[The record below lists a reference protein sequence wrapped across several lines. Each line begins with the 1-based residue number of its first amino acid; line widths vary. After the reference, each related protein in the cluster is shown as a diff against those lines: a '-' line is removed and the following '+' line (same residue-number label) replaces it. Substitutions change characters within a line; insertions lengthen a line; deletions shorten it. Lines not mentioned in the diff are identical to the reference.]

1 MRKSFLALAAA
12 VCALVAATG
21 AGAAVAT
28 PPFDAVMSGLDNP
41 RGLAWGPEGALY
53 VAEAGRGGILPC
65 FATPRGPAFAGPTG
79 SVSRWWHGMQ
89 ERVATGFPSYTEN
102 GPSGV
107 AATGPHDVAL
117 LGRGDMRVSIGLAN
131 DPRVR
136 PTCGALGPMFGS
148 LAQVPASGNWRI
160 DADVSAYEAAANPD
174 GSVLPDSNPYG
185 LLAQPGATV
194 ATDAGGNDLLRIA
207 ANGSISTLAVFPS
220 RSNSTRGA
228 DSVPTAVAVGPGGA
242 YYVGELASFVPGGAN
257 VWKVVA
263 GQPPI
268 VFQSRLYDHYRHR
281 VRARREPVR
290 PRVRTRRSLARHAH
304 WHAVARRNRPCGAG
318 LGHDRIRRRVLHLQ
332 LQHLLDDGDWTA
344 SLHDGRP
351 GRPHPRLTVRTPG
364 LGYTARAP
372 GA

>member
-1 MRKSFLALAAA
+1 M
-12 VCALVAATG
+12 
-21 AGAAVAT
+21 
-28 PPFDAVMSGLDNP
+28 
-41 RGLAWGPEGALY
+41 
-53 VAEAGRGGILPC
+53 
-65 FATPRGPAFAGPTG
+65 
-79 SVSRWWHGMQ
+79 SRWWHGMQ

-281 VRARREPVR
+281 VRARTSSSSDPAISGASR
-290 PRVRTRRSLARHAH
+290 PLAPGRSSQPALWRRARSRSDPTARSTSPTAASSRRRGLDRLLARWA
-304 WHAVARRNRPCGAG
+304 ARSSASPADGSNPGA
-318 LGHDRIRRRVLHLQ
+318 RLHCASPGGVVQ
-332 LQHLLDDGDWTA
+332 L
-344 SLHDGRP
+344 
-351 GRPHPRLTVRTPG
+351 VRTPACHAG
-364 LGYTARAP
+364 GRGFESRRSRNNPCKTACCVVRLDVRSRPTTHTFSQRDPKRAKRP
-372 GA
+372 ETGPSGPISSRFRPS